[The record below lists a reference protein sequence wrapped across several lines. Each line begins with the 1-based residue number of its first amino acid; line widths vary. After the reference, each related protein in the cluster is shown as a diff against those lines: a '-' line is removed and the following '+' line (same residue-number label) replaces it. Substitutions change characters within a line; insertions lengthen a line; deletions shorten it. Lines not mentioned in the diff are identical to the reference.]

1 MTHLRERRTKKG
13 LSQSELA
20 KLANVNYRTLQDYD
34 QGAKDINRTDDIT
47 LYRIAKA
54 LECKIEELLEL

>member
-1 MTHLRERRTKKG
+1 MTKLRERRTKKG

-34 QGAKDINRTDDIT
+34 QGAKDINRNAAIT
-47 LYRIAKA
+47 LFRIAK
-54 LECKIEELLEL
+54 ELD